1 MESYSGWGLSP
12 ATGQT
17 KTVSLLLEYCWS
29 ETENWGYNY
38 ISSYLSFFN
47 HPFTTDWGC
56 TPSNIALLV
65 YYAYNHIYI
74 NQYMVVSSNGGS
86 QKPLVLILNCF
97 NLGWLVPP
105 WLRKPPYI
113 HTYILYI
120 YTFGK
125 SPREALR
132 MAPLPPPIATLKKPP
147 PSRPPCPQ
155 APRGRVGG
163 WGCSRKS
170 ARNGSLSS
178 KTRKMIGIS

>member
-113 HTYILYI
+113 HTYIHIIYI
-120 YTFGK
+120 HIWK
-125 SPREALR
+125 
-132 MAPLPPPIATLKKPP
+132 IAT
-147 PSRPPCPQ
+147 
-155 APRGRVGG
+155 GG
-163 WGCSRKS
+163 S
-170 ARNGSLSS
+170 ANGSTPTSNRYAEKAAAKPAAVPAGSQGPGGGLGMLQ
-178 KTRKMIGIS
+178 KIS